1 MSGPATERSADR
13 STDRVATRTS
23 LRTSVVWSVLRTA
36 VDRLGADRGT
46 ETLEVVDAGGGTG
59 GFAVPLAELGHHV
72 TVVDPSPDSL
82 AGLERRAAETST
94 EQHITALQGDA
105 AGLAGLVPAAA
116 FDIALCHSVLEVVDE
131 PAEA

>member
-82 AGLERRAAETST
+82 AGLERRAAE
-94 EQHITALQGDA
+94 AGLPGAVRAVQGDA
-105 AGLAGLVPAAA
+105 AALPDLVGAG
-116 FDIALCHSVLEVVDE
+116 
-131 PAEA
+131 